1 MNAIY
6 KLYNM
11 RAIYLSALSIE
22 YMLAIYYNKTI
33 AKRTASATDGLRTD
47 QVFPL
52 YLACSLNKDRRQT
65 P

>member
-1 MNAIY
+1 
-6 KLYNM
+6 M

-52 YLACSLNKDRRQT
+52 YLACSLNKDRRPT